1 MALEKFPAL
10 VLTFN
15 TNTDAMYFE
24 DQGHEA
30 GLKGRLIPVPR
41 AISASC
47 GLAWMSR
54 LDEQEALEEFLRR
67 PDILYAGRYELEL

>member
-1 MALEKFPAL
+1 MALEKFPAI

-15 TNTDAMYFE
+15 TTTDAMYFE
-24 DQGHEA
+24 DQGHQA

-54 LDEQEALEEFLRR
+54 LDEEEALGALLKR
-67 PDILYAGRYELEL
+67 PDILYAGRYELDL

>member
-1 MALEKFPAL
+1 MALEKFPAI
-10 VLTFN
+10 VITFH
-15 TNTDAMYFE
+15 TSTDAMYFE
-24 DQGHEA
+24 GQAHQA

-54 LDEQEALEEFLRR
+54 LDEQEVLEDLLQSPE
-67 PDILYAGRYELEL
+67 ILYAGRYQLDL